1 MYQEHWDG
9 NMTKWKSMGGKVI
22 KHKTVR
28 AQDIWTN
35 IIESAWSSAEPGMY
49 FIDRANY
56 YSNSHYYADLPC
68 TNPCG
73 EQPLPAWGVCNLGH
87 VNLAKHINKKTG
99 EVLWDELKTTVA
111 QAVRFQDNVIDAT
124 PYFFEENHTQ
134 QMSERRIGMGTIG
147 LAEMMFQFTPVLS
160 SFK

>member
-1 MYQEHWDG
+1 MEAVKNDLSWDLVFPDSSDPMYAEKWDG
-9 NMTKWKSMGGKVI
+9 NMGRWKEMGGKVI

-56 YSNSHYYADLPC
+56 YSNSWYYADLPC

-87 VNLAKHINKKTG
+87 VNLARHVDAEKKTG
-99 EVLWDELKTTVA
+99 
-111 QAVRFQDNVIDAT
+111 
-124 PYFFEENHTQ
+124 
-134 QMSERRIGMGTIG
+134 
-147 LAEMMFQFTPVLS
+147 PVLATKNQKDRTRS
-160 SFK
+160 EISAINRSACFLLFYRNLEVFASF